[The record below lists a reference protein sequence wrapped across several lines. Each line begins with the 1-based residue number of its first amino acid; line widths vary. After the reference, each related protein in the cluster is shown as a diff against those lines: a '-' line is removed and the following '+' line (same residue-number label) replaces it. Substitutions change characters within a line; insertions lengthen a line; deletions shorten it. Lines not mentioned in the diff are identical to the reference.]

1 MIWVPSS
8 PNEGGTFSDRE
19 VNQMPQ
25 TIRRGGGQ
33 QGSDWWQR
41 EVNPGVAVLAGVTL
55 LVIILLLVNQFIT
68 PIFPQRRVTA
78 EQAWQ
83 VKQQELQ
90 QRLPQGGWVS
100 PAPGMPPVYVPP
112 SAGQATPMAQGR

>member
-1 MIWVPSS
+1 
-8 PNEGGTFSDRE
+8 
-19 VNQMPQ
+19 MPQ
-25 TIRRGGGQ
+25 TIHRGSKQ
-33 QGSDWWQR
+33 PEPRWQR
-41 EVNPGVAVLAGVTL
+41 EISPGAAVLAGVVL
-55 LVIILLLVNQFIT
+55 LVFILFLVHQFVT
-68 PIFPQRRVTA
+68 PIFPQRRVSQ

-112 SAGQATPMAQGR
+112 SGQSAPPTQGR

>member
-1 MIWVPSS
+1 MPQVIRRSGNPPEPAWR
-8 PNEGGTFSDRE
+8 RE
-19 VNQMPQ
+19 VP
-25 TIRRGGGQ
+25 
-33 QGSDWWQR
+33 
-41 EVNPGVAVLAGVTL
+41 PGVAVLVGIVL
-55 LVIILLLVNQFIT
+55 LVFILFMVNQFIT

-112 SAGQATPMAQGR
+112 STGQATPMAQGR